1 MSRRRINS
9 TLEDYFFQVR
19 KLVVIF
25 CDSCAGQNKKYTAIK
40 FFHHTVCEIN
50 VFTAQKRC
58 SRFVVISVWNA
69 DRDIWEKLVINLIPN
84 YLTTGRMSFNKAAKK
99 PTPFN
104 VIDCAVEVEFKT
116 WTDHV
121 SDSYPTK
128 CLISKRPIRML
139 LVEKK
144 KNPQFAYRESVY
156 NGPYLS
162 AVITRST
169 NKRNRRNENTTKTR
183 RILRILCNW
192 PPTFQQK
199 KAKLSDLLHLK
210 RFLTSTEARRFC
222 ASLTSDEARR
232 DEDIVECADNQTI
245 DKNVVL

>member
-9 TLEDYFFQVR
+9 TLEDYFFKVR

-144 KNPQFAYRESVY
+144 KTLDLRTASPCTMGRTYQRLSLALLIRGIEEMRIPRKREEYYVFYAIGHPPS
-156 NGPYLS
+156 
-162 AVITRST
+162 
-169 NKRNRRNENTTKTR
+169 NK
-183 RILRILCNW
+183 
-192 PPTFQQK
+192 K
-199 KAKLSDLLHLK
+199 KQNLA
-210 RFLTSTEARRFC
+210 TYY
-222 ASLTSDEARR
+222 
-232 DEDIVECADNQTI
+232 I
-245 DKNVVL
+245 